1 MEIQAVPLPSP
12 SPSRDEPGL
21 IAGLRL
27 GDEVAYQRLIDRHR
41 ARMLAIARRYL
52 DEEDAR
58 DAVQD
63 AFVAVL
69 RAIDRF
75 EGKATLSTWL
85 HRVVVNACLMKL
97 RSRRRKPEHPL
108 PPTLDQRLTASP
120 HENPDRSLEDAE
132 CDAWVQQALHELPEP
147 HRTVIELRDIQQR
160 DTRETAALLNLTP
173 GAVKTRLHRARAL
186 LRTQL
191 QRDPSGCAEC
201 VGPHPARDPF
211 GRTTGSTSGAPP
223 GG

>member
-1 MEIQAVPLPSP
+1 MEIQPDTRLPRP
-12 SPSRDEPGL
+12 RRADEPIML
-21 IAGLRL
+21 AGLRV
-27 GDEVAYQRLIDRHR
+27 GDEFAYQRLFDRHR
-41 ARMLAIARRYL
+41 ERMLAIARRYL

-63 AFVAVL
+63 AFVAVF
-69 RAIDRF
+69 RTIDRF

-97 RSRRRKPEHPL
+97 RSRRRKPEQPL
-108 PPTLDQRLTASP
+108 SPTIDQSLTASP
-120 HENPDRSLEDAE
+120 DDTPDRSLEDAE
-132 CDAWVQQALHELPEP
+132 CDAWVKQAILDLPEP

-160 DTRETAALLNLTP
+160 DTRETAELLNLTP

-191 QRDPSGCAEC
+191 QEDPAACAQC
-201 VGPHPARDPF
+201 M
-211 GRTTGSTSGAPP
+211 
-223 GG
+223 